1 MATEFNRFAF
11 LIPYFQVLCLANAV
25 SFQITRF
32 TPDLSVILYG
42 GDAIASVGE
51 IEFNNVDY
59 LYQVGQSIYLEPVPI
74 WDSHSVKVADCTT
87 HFSFITDTQ
96 SRTPYG

>member
-1 MATEFNRFAF
+1 MATEFNSFAF
-11 LIPYFQVLCLANAV
+11 LIPCFGLLCLANAM

-32 TPDLSVILYG
+32 SPDLSTILYR

-59 LYQVGQSIYLEPVPI
+59 LYQVGQSIYSEPVPI
-74 WDSHSVKVADCTT
+74 WDSHSGKVADFTT
-87 HFSFITDTQ
+87 HFSFIIDTQ
-96 SRTPYG
+96 NRTPYG